1 MFDDPGEQARAVAL
15 SPHDAAADTYLKAI
29 LLGSRDA
36 TLSSALRGLREAAR
50 AKPISVGP
58 DDVAA
63 YARFRGD
70 LKAADRGQLQQAA
83 AEAAYRWA
91 KFLHPDDAPARRD
104 LGDLLNGLG
113 RTAEAAEEYCA
124 AIEAVRRAEG
134 DIELFT
140 GLAVR
145 LTKIDRPELVA
156 VAYRDEKGVSGIQ
169 VAYGHFLA
177 TAERFDEAIEAYASG
192 GGSWDLA
199 WGDLT
204 AVDALADLAD
214 TLVGLGRPAEAEA
227 ALCAALEMANVPA
240 PLLLRLGRLLAEQ
253 ERFDEALHAY
263 RECLE
268 ERDYR
273 TLDELTDALIAL
285 GGTLQNKGDQVTACN
300 AYRTAIGVSPENT
313 RAHTSLGHARR
324 KLGLLDHAAESYHEA
339 IRLDPGHIPSHNGL
353 GLVQLARK
361 DFAKAEELFRT
372 TIKMNADDPVLRFNL
387 GVALYAQR
395 SFGEATAE
403 FTQVVRLDPKHPDA
417 YRYLGDTLQ
426 GLDRLAEAA
435 SSYHK
440 AIRLDP
446 DDNGAHD
453 GLDTVLD
460 KIQARLLTLGT
471 ATVRPADSEEDDG
484 QEEEWEEGEEGEE
497 TDDGEED
504 GDALEI
510 AELLEA
516 ALDGLSDHDRAIEI
530 FSRRTFAAEPETLDQ
545 IGQSWGKTRERI
557 RQLERDAR
565 AALVHVLQ
573 NDTPLDWAAAEVRE
587 LIGTLLPLSD
597 LLRRIPSLAE
607 EVESVAEPA
616 WRMLSR
622 LDAAYEIADDWC
634 AAPTVEAAK
643 AETSSW
649 LQQNADTHGVVAMAG
664 FPLLL
669 GNQSVADP
677 DEAARNWLAYCGYE
691 VHGDRVF
698 TKASTIG
705 DRASAVLSATGSPL
719 SAQEIL
725 DHLPGGHSLASFRN
739 ALALDKRLMRVDR
752 DTWALTEWGMG
763 AYSTIR
769 DQIRQELEGVGGEIP
784 IDLLIRS
791 ITSKFSVAESS
802 VRAYADAPPF
812 ESSGG
817 IVRFAATQKASSK
830 GLLETP
836 RLYQG
841 DTRWLYRV
849 TITSEHMR
857 GSGSPAPVALAALIS
872 VPRGSSCQLS
882 SPLGPQLF
890 SWVSLQPA
898 FGTIQRFLIK
908 RNLVVGQQVFLVVGA
923 DLSFDIRLVAT
934 RWTTPMARALGLV
947 GCDTTDEADAWPDLA
962 LTVGLPEGSSAT
974 EIIDAYL
981 DRGDDDVADLLQQV
995 RF

>member
-557 RQLERDAR
+557 RQS
-565 AALVHVLQ
+565 
-573 NDTPLDWAAAEVRE
+573 RE
-587 LIGTLLPLSD
+587 
-597 LLRRIPSLAE
+597 
-607 EVESVAEPA
+607 
-616 WRMLSR
+616 
-622 LDAAYEIADDWC
+622 
-634 AAPTVEAAK
+634 
-643 AETSSW
+643 
-649 LQQNADTHGVVAMAG
+649 
-664 FPLLL
+664 
-669 GNQSVADP
+669 
-677 DEAARNWLAYCGYE
+677 
-691 VHGDRVF
+691 
-698 TKASTIG
+698 
-705 DRASAVLSATGSPL
+705 
-719 SAQEIL
+719 
-725 DHLPGGHSLASFRN
+725 
-739 ALALDKRLMRVDR
+739 MRVLR
-752 DTWALTEWGMG
+752 WSMSSRTTLR
-763 AYSTIR
+763 ST
-769 DQIRQELEGVGGEIP
+769 GP
-784 IDLLIRS
+784 PPRS
-791 ITSKFSVAESS
+791 
-802 VRAYADAPPF
+802 
-812 ESSGG
+812 G
-817 IVRFAATQKASSK
+817 
-830 GLLETP
+830 
-836 RLYQG
+836 
-841 DTRWLYRV
+841 
-849 TITSEHMR
+849 
-857 GSGSPAPVALAALIS
+857 
-872 VPRGSSCQLS
+872 
-882 SPLGPQLF
+882 
-890 SWVSLQPA
+890 
-898 FGTIQRFLIK
+898 
-908 RNLVVGQQVFLVVGA
+908 N
-923 DLSFDIRLVAT
+923 
-934 RWTTPMARALGLV
+934 
-947 GCDTTDEADAWPDLA
+947 
-962 LTVGLPEGSSAT
+962 
-974 EIIDAYL
+974 
-981 DRGDDDVADLLQQV
+981 
-995 RF
+995 